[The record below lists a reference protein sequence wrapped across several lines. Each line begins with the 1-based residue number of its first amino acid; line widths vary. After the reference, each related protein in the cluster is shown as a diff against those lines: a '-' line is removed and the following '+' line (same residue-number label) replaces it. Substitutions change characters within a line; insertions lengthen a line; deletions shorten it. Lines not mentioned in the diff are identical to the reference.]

1 MEEEKGKPD
10 ITIARINGSLFIAV
24 YCTGYKLECPHCKN
38 PIELTYTLGT
48 VELKKPEEKKKV
60 VK

>member
-1 MEEEKGKPD
+1 MGEDKKVPD
-10 ITIARINGSLFIAV
+10 ITMVRVDESRFIAV
-24 YCTGYKLECPHCKN
+24 FCTGYKLECPHCKK

-48 VELKKPEEKKKV
+48 VELKKPEEKKKE